1 MITTQAFRVVRV
13 LGGHSPVARID
24 GVGEDGHEI
33 RIEVSADAAR
43 DASPDQ
49 VLVVNWSLH
58 ALAPARPTKPELPA
72 PDVVRSENGA
82 SSLYLEL
89 FLDGVGSSLNLARCV
104 HTLLASGTD
113 PQAIRH
119 HVNRHLRRSMASD
132 AALMQELADAP
143 DKSADAFPGTTDDF
157 TDRVFDQ
164 LLSRVRNLLVDDHPP
179 HCEIRLT
186 LEEAAAGC
194 VLAATLGGG
203 PAVDLVFP
211 AGTRDGQKFRI
222 QELVT
227 VDPRRD
233 VEVVARVVA
242 SHAGAGK
249 AKPGRVNGQNRRRND
264 EPPTNQ
270 N

>member
-1 MITTQAFRVVRV
+1 MAQDKYTIILQ
-13 LGGHSPVARID
+13 GIHD
-24 GVGEDGHEI
+24 
-33 RIEVSADAAR
+33 
-43 DASPDQ
+43 
-49 VLVVNWSLH
+49 
-58 ALAPARPTKPELPA
+58 ELRRL
-72 PDVVRSENGA
+72 RSENGA
-82 SSLYLEL
+82 PSMYLEL
-89 FLDGVGSSLNLARCV
+89 LLDGVGSSLNLARCV
-104 HTLLASGTD
+104 HTLLASDTD

-143 DKSADAFPGTTDDF
+143 DKSADTFPGTTDDF
-157 TDRVFDQ
+157 TDRVFEQ
-164 LLSRVRNLLVDDHPP
+164 LLSRVRDLLVDDLARPP

-186 LEEAAAGC
+186 PEEAAAGC

-203 PAVDLVFP
+203 PAVDLEFP

-249 AKPGRVNGQNRRRND
+249 AKPGRVNGQHRRQND
-264 EPPTNQ
+264 EPPTSQ